1 MAYRV
6 IKDFADLEDKNYLY
20 TVGDEYPRCGLAP
33 TKERIVFLLS
43 SQNLLHTPVIEE
55 VVGFDDAMNEPVERG
70 TEDSE
75 AQDAAE
81 GAEKAVEAVSDDETK
96 EYKPKRTRR
105 SKTANKG

>member
-6 IKDFADLEDKNYLY
+6 IKDFADLEDQNHRY

-33 TKERIVFLLS
+33 TKERIMFLLS

-55 VVGFDDAMNEPVERG
+55 VVGFDDAMNEPVEQTNDGADGAKTAVKAADADG
-70 TEDSE
+70 T
-75 AQDAAE
+75 
-81 GAEKAVEAVSDDETK
+81 V

>member
-55 VVGFDDAMNEPVERG
+55 VVGFDDATNEPVEQG
-70 TEDSE
+70 TVEQKNDGADGAKTAVKADE
-75 AQDAAE
+75 A
-81 GAEKAVEAVSDDETK
+81 DDTI

>member
-6 IKDFADLEDKNYLY
+6 IKDFADLEDKNHLY
-20 TVGDEYPRCGLAP
+20 TVGDTYPRGGLAP

-55 VVGFDDAMNEPVERG
+55 VVGFDDTMNEPVEQG
-70 TEDSE
+70 TVEQKND
-75 AQDAAE
+75 
-81 GAEKAVEAVSDDETK
+81 GADGAKTAVKEVEADGTI

-105 SKTANKG
+105 SKTANKS